1 MSEGKRPNSEPCK
14 WQTSM
19 QRKWMH
25 EETLR
30 YCTVKSINLSER
42 SQGLLAGINHTET
55 QIKIQG
61 TGWQGER
68 KKLFLLRLSV
78 SSNCGAHICPVTR
91 KKILWLR
98 CLSQVCGS
106 CSHGKSR
113 CYFFYFLRGSLD
125 YFFFSSGC
133 VSFFYVA
140 VFCRTSRWNLTR
152 FCLPSLV
159 HTYHLV

>member
-1 MSEGKRPNSEPCK
+1 
-14 WQTSM
+14 
-19 QRKWMH
+19 MH

-61 TGWQGER
+61 TGWQGGKK

-125 YFFFSSGC
+125 YFFFLVAASLFLCGCVLSHIAVKFNPVLFALPRSHKSSGLIPLNDSILC
-133 VSFFYVA
+133 MVLFVCIR
-140 VFCRTSRWNLTR
+140 V
-152 FCLPSLV
+152 
-159 HTYHLV
+159 